1 MPTTWTSTGG
11 WSPPAS
17 TTSTMTYYY
26 NQPGTIWSASST
38 TTMTINWSQTYPSRL
53 ERIWDR
59 PPVRTYGATP
69 SRPARAGSPS
79 PARAKARELLV
90 GFLDPLQKAQYD
102 ETGKFDIV
110 GSDGTLYRIGPG
122 TNGNVEWLDPANGNV
137 KGKLC
142 AHPRT
147 YDYENRS
154 IPEPDLHLGQ
164 LLALTTDERAWLE
177 VANLHRGE
185 WPPIRTARRIELPVN
200 QLAA

>member
-1 MPTTWTSTGG
+1 MPTTWTSLNGLMLSATG
-11 WSPPAS
+11 
-17 TTSTMTYYY
+17 TTSTMAYY
-26 NQPGTIWSASST
+26 QPSTIWSSSSST
-38 TTMTINWSQTYPSRL
+38 TVTFDWANTYPSGL
-53 ERIWDR
+53 ERLWNR

-69 SRPARAGSPS
+69 SRPARTGSPS
-79 PARAKARELLV
+79 PARVRARELLV
-90 GFLDPLQKAQYD
+90 GFLNPLQKAQYD

-142 AHPRT
+142 AHPCT

-185 WPPIRTARRIELPVN
+185 WPPIRTARRTELPVN